1 MEEQMK
7 VYKSNKAKANIFR
20 SYDQLMDMWEIA
32 YEDIWIENH
41 YGRTHI
47 ITCGNQSGEPLV
59 LFHGVGDDSALM
71 WIYNAKVLGQH
82 YRLYAIDTI
91 GGPGKSVPGKAYNKS
106 FDDVDWID
114 SILNGLGL
122 DKVHM
127 AGTSHG
133 GYLVMY
139 YLLKRPERVMKAIG
153 MASAISDDNR
163 NPMYTMMKIF
173 LPEALLPTKRNVLKL
188 IKKLS
193 GEHHQVFTENPVIM
207 EHYGSLLKGFNNMA
221 MGYHKVMPFTEKEID
236 IISKNIYLLL
246 GSRDPFEKLGGEAAV
261 KRRRLNAM
269 FFEEAGHGINHEE
282 ASEVNRMMIR
292 ILKGEIEDIRNYN
305 T

>member
-1 MEEQMK
+1 VEEIMK
-7 VYKSNKAKANIFR
+7 VYKSKKAKANILR
-20 SYDQLMDMWEIA
+20 SYDQLIELWGVS
-32 YEDIWIENH
+32 YEDIWIEND
-41 YGRTHI
+41 YGKTHI
-47 ITCGNQSGEPLV
+47 ITCGNKSGEPLV
-59 LFHGVGDDSALM
+59 LFHGVGDNSALM
-71 WIYNAKVLGQH
+71 WIYNAKALGQH
-82 YRLYAIDTI
+82 YRLYAIDTM
-91 GGPGKSVPGKAYNKS
+91 GGPGKSEPGIGYNKS
-106 FDDVDWID
+106 FHDIDWID

-122 DKVHM
+122 DKVHI

-153 MASAISDDNR
+153 MASAISNDNR

-173 LPEALLPTKRNVLKL
+173 LPEALFPTKGNVLKL

-207 EHYGSLLKGFNNMA
+207 EHYASLLKGFNNMA
-221 MGYHKVMPFTEKEID
+221 MAYHKVVPFTKEEV
-236 IISKNIYLLL
+236 SKIGEGIYLLL
-246 GSRDPFEKLGGEAAV
+246 GRRDPFEKLGGEEAV
-261 KRRRLNAM
+261 KSRKLNAM

-282 ASEVNRMMIR
+282 ASEINRIIIK
-292 ILKGEIEDIRNYN
+292 ILKGEVEDIRNYN